1 MTQNDKMKKVY
12 YLSTCDTCKRI
23 INALELDENFE
34 RQDIKTEK
42 ITPDQLDGMKA
53 LSGSYESLFSRVAR
67 KYKELG
73 LKEQNLSEEDYRDLI
88 LKEYTFLKRPVFLI
102 DDQIF
107 IGNSKKTV
115 EILAQA
121 ML

>member
-1 MTQNDKMKKVY
+1 MKKVY